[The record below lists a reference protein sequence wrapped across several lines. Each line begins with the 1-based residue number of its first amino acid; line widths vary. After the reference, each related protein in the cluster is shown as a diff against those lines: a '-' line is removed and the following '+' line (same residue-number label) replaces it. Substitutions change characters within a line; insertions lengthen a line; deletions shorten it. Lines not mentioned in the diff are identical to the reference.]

1 MAKRVSNEK
10 LNEYT
15 RNCRQ
20 RKEMGP
26 EEKEAA
32 RRAKNA
38 EKSRRYWERLKER
51 ETEAEKAARLAK
63 HAQRN
68 RKSRELKKQR
78 EAAIAIQHQQEQQN
92 STLLSQGDDNYDS
105 NTTISNR
112 ASVPA
117 SVQPSDTSDNDNDDA
132 RHKHLVELGF
142 NTMMINASLLEK
154 SVAGQQQVD
163 SEKFAAILAEN
174 RYCFDMIFN
183 EIVGNGKSGGT
194 NNDEVGS
201 DGGNEGNDDNDGV
214 LSNNE
219 NRVPNNTCN
228 KNGNAVSDND
238 GGKGEE
244 DDIVLV

>member
-1 MAKRVSNEK
+1 MSSKEGNGP
-10 LNEYT
+10 
-15 RNCRQ
+15 
-20 RKEMGP
+20 RKK
-26 EEKEAA
+26 KEAA
-32 RRAKNA
+32 RRAKNT
-38 EKSRRYWERLKER
+38 EYSRKHRERIKAT
-51 ETEAEKAARLAK
+51 ETEAEKAARNAK
-63 HAQRN
+63 NAENQR
-68 RKSRELKKQR
+68 RYVERKKQR
-78 EAAIAIQHQQEQQN
+78 EAAIAQHQQEQQN
-92 STLLSQGDDNYDS
+92 STLLSQGDDNCDS

-117 SVQPSDTSDNDNDDA
+117 SVPPSDTIDNDKDG

-154 SVAGQQQVD
+154 SAAGQQQAD

-183 EIVGNGKSGGT
+183 EIVGNGNSGGSNNNEVGT
-194 NNDEVGS
+194 DAGNDGNND
-201 DGGNEGNDDNDGV
+201 DDGV
-214 LSNNE
+214 LTNNE

-228 KNGNAVSDND
+228 KNGNAVSDTD